1 MESTPNDEKVP
12 KKSCLKRRKVPTPVN
27 EVKPQEDNDA
37 TTVDEEIKY
46 HFTDSSESD
55 DNDSADEFPS
65 HFVHKVDEIPSADYR
80 RAFSIKPEEQEKWAH
95 RKAELGPF
103 FPPKNPDVSAV
114 RNRYEA
120 GENLYKRLMDLAW
133 KDSASAQKVCS
144 YEAMRKKINVDA
156 TREKYNQPIAKQQP
170 KSKKQYLARADRP
183 STSQVPADDSS
194 DHASS
199 NETLDRRLQDQY
211 FANVLPTTF
220 PPHKT
225 GIKKNRTP
233 EELTPESA
241 VEPEDSEFS

>member
-12 KKSCLKRRKVPTPVN
+12 KKSCLKRRKEPTPAS
-27 EVKPQEDNDA
+27 QEDDDA
-37 TTVDEEIKY
+37 TTVNEEIKY

-55 DNDSADEFPS
+55 DNDSADELPS
-65 HFVHKVDEIPSADYR
+65 HFVHKVDGIPSADYR
-80 RAFSIKPEEQEKWAH
+80 RAFSIKPEERKKWTH

-133 KDSASAQKVCS
+133 KDSASAEKVCS

-156 TREKYNQPIAKQQP
+156 VRDTYKQPIAKQQP
-170 KSKKQYLARADRP
+170 KSKKQCLARADRP
-183 STSQVPADDSS
+183 TTSQVPADDSS

-199 NETLDRRLQDQY
+199 DETSDRLQDQY

-225 GIKKNRTP
+225 GSKKNRTP
-233 EELTPESA
+233 QELTTESP
-241 VEPEDSEFS
+241 VEREDSEFS